1 MLLVVHL
8 NDEVKE
14 IRETVE
20 KVIRRWWRVI
30 GRENLEDELKG
41 KVFGWV
47 QVETLFDGEAP
58 GSE

>member
-1 MLLVVHL
+1 M
-8 NDEVKE
+8 
-14 IRETVE
+14 E